1 MADHALKRLERSFKR
16 LILGGVERLFP
27 RRVLPPPDWDARSWR
42 VLYLRP
48 DRIGDMILATPLI
61 RAIAQSHRT
70 IELDVLASPSNAPV
84 LEGNPHVRRVL
95 VYNKKRWQGLP
106 KVAREL
112 RRGRYDVVID
122 GMVTAPS
129 VTTMLLILSTRAPY
143 RIGLG
148 GLPNDAIFTLPVAPG
163 DPDEPVLLTYAR
175 TATPFGVSLD
185 DFDRRSELFLRP
197 DELARAESRWTARA
211 GSPRIVFN
219 VSAVARD
226 RHWPDERYVALL
238 RHLRALAP
246 EAAIILIGDP
256 GDWPRVEAIGKD
268 AGLAPENVS
277 PVREMFALVAAA
289 DAVVTP
295 DTSLTHTATATRTP
309 MAALYRGNWLRHV
322 PQGVPVVRIVSD
334 GATLESLPA
343 ERAMAAMPDLL
354 VLARERAT
362 RRAAVRPV

>member
-1 MADHALKRLERSFKR
+1 MADHALKQLERSFKR

-27 RRVLPPPDWDARSWR
+27 RRRLEPPDWEARPWR

-48 DRIGDMILATPLI
+48 DRIGDMILATSLI

-84 LEGNPHVRRVL
+84 LEGNPHVKRVL

-106 KVAREL
+106 GIARTL

-143 RIGLG
+143 RIGLSG
-148 GLPNDAIFTLPVAPG
+148 RPNDAIFTLPVPPG
-163 DPDEPVLLTYAR
+163 EPDEPVLLTYAR
-175 TATPFGVSLD
+175 TATPFGVSLER
-185 DFDRRSELFLRP
+185 FDWRSELFLRP
-197 DELARAESRWTARA
+197 DEMARAEARWSSA
-211 GSPRIVFN
+211 GGTPRIVFN

-226 RHWPDERYVALL
+226 RHWPADRYVALL
-238 RHLRALAP
+238 AHLRRLAP
-246 EAAIILIGDP
+246 EAAIILTGDP
-256 GDWPRVEAIGKD
+256 GDWPRVAAIGQE
-268 AGLAPENVS
+268 AGLAAVNVS

-334 GATLESLPA
+334 GPTLESLPA
-343 ERAMAAMPDLL
+343 ERAMAAMPELL
-354 VLARERAT
+354 DLARERAA
-362 RRAAVRPV
+362 RRAAAPAM